1 MRVIIIDLMECVKHE
16 NDKRTC
22 PITFRLPEGLVNEL
36 RKEAQDKKVSLN
48 TLTNQLLHR
57 YITWEKHSGKIGLI
71 PITRPFLS
79 ELVKDLS
86 SEEIKQ
92 LACNGSKDTLKELV
106 LLSNG
111 AFTLDAL
118 ISVFNEWLKASW
130 MTYRYEY
137 DNMVHHYVIHHGLGT
152 KWSLYLAELLTAIC
166 METMKTK
173 PEIEIRND
181 SITFAVSSGIIDS
194 EQLELISE
202 KQTQ

>member
-1 MRVIIIDLMECVKHE
+1 MTE
-16 NDKRTC
+16 NAYEEDDKKKTY
-22 PITFRLPEGLVNEL
+22 PITFRIPEKLLEDL
-36 RKEAQDKKVSLN
+36 RREAEGAEVSLN
-48 TLTNQLLHR
+48 TLVKQVFDR
-57 YITWEKHSGKIGLI
+57 YMAWERHSSKIGLI
-71 PITRPFLS
+71 PMTRPFLK
-79 ELVKDLS
+79 EVVQYLPEQK
-86 SEEIKQ
+86 IRQ
-92 LACNGSKDTLKELV
+92 IARNASKDALKELV
-106 LLSNG
+106 LIARGNFS
-111 AFTLDAL
+111 FQSF

-166 METMKTK
+166 METMKIK
-173 PEIEIRND
+173 PEIEIRRD